1 MLELNSYG
9 EKRQP
14 ANLRKNITTVFFYG
28 GVVLAHVDKLSEDA
42 FDDQCT
48 GANPRYPLV
57 SELRQ
62 LLLASF
68 YGEAFAEQ

>member
-28 GVVLAHVDKLSEDA
+28 GLGGVKLAEKLSFPD
-42 FDDQCT
+42 
-48 GANPRYPLV
+48 GKL
-57 SELRQ
+57 LR
-62 LLLASF
+62 LKVAI
-68 YGEAFAEQ
+68 

>member
-28 GVVLAHVDKLSEDA
+28 GVGGGELAEKLSFPD
-42 FDDQCT
+42 
-48 GANPRYPLV
+48 GKL
-57 SELRQ
+57 LQ
-62 LLLASF
+62 LKVAI
-68 YGEAFAEQ
+68 

>member
-28 GVVLAHVDKLSEDA
+28 GL
-42 FDDQCT
+42 
-48 GANPRYPLV
+48 G
-57 SELRQ
+57 
-62 LLLASF
+62 
-68 YGEAFAEQ
+68 GEAFAEKLSFPDGKLLRLKVAI